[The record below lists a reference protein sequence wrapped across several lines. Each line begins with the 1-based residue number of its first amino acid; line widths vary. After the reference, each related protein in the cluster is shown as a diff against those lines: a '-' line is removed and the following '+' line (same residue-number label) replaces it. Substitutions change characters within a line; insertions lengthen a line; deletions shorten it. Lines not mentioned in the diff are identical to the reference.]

1 MGIEKYAGRVA
12 MVTGAN
18 SGIGYAITQA
28 LLGHGIIVVGF
39 DKAVDKLQSLILKD
53 TASNLHVVEGDL
65 MDEDSILAAFKWI
78 RDHLPGVDIMIN
90 NAGICSNFDLSSGPT
105 DKWREL
111 LYINVLG
118 LSICT
123 REAVQ
128 DMLSRGVD
136 DGFIIHTC
144 SIWGHITPNQS
155 GIAMY
160 CASKQAVKTL
170 LEGLRKDL
178 VARKSKIR
186 VGEVSPGL
194 TRTGLAKKA
203 GASEAVYEMFPCM
216 EPEDVAGAVVYM
228 LSQHPRVQI
237 HDIIIRPTG
246 FDY

>member
-18 SGIGYAITQA
+18 SGIGFATTQV
-28 LLGHGIIVVGF
+28 LLSHGITVVGF
-39 DKAVDKLQSLILKD
+39 DKAVDKLQSLKLKD
-53 TASNLHVVEGDL
+53 ATSNLHVMEGDL
-65 MDEDSILAAFKWI
+65 RNEDSILAAFKWI
-78 RDHLPGVDIMIN
+78 RDHLSGVDIMIN
-90 NAGICSNFDLSSGPT
+90 NAGLCKNAELTSARTDIWRDLL
-105 DKWREL
+105 DV
-111 LYINVLG
+111 NVLG

-136 DGFIIHTC
+136 DGFVIHIC
-144 SIWGHITPNQS
+144 SICGHILPFNS
-155 GIAMY
+155 DVAMY

-186 VGEVSPGL
+186 VGEISPGL
-194 TRTGLAKKA
+194 TRTAI
-203 GASEAVYEMFPCM
+203 ASEKIYDIFPCM

-228 LSQHPRVQI
+228 LSQHPRVQV
-237 HDIIIRPTG
+237 HEIIIRPTG